1 MVLTYDEYNE
11 TLENE
16 KQKEDRLTFME
27 KQHNSMQSQFQIL
40 ISTLGNT
47 QMNENEKNSMARN
60 LYDSGLIKS
69 TTVTAEGENTVK
81 VATTS
86 SSSSTD
92 PRLLI
97 KAAAKAA
104 YHVTKSKSTLS
115 REATS
120 VKTKVIYS
128 KA

>member
-1 MVLTYDEYNE
+1 
-11 TLENE
+11 
-16 KQKEDRLTFME
+16 
-27 KQHNSMQSQFQIL
+27 
-40 ISTLGNT
+40 
-47 QMNENEKNSMARN
+47 MNENEKNSMARN

-69 TTVTAEGENTVK
+69 TNVTAEGENTVK

-86 SSSSTD
+86 SSFSTD

-104 YHVTKSKSTLS
+104 YHATKSKSALS
-115 REATS
+115 KEATS
-120 VKTKVIYS
+120 VKTNNLKLDGVVEEF